1 MIIFFTIFLLILIN
15 YIIFYV
21 QKPLV
26 KYKQKN
32 EKIVK
37 EMKILEKNYF
47 PNIFFLNNHLNT
59 IIGGSLRLFYP
70 KIEYERE
77 DIKTDEDNVY
87 ISIDWVKSNDEFDK
101 ILILYPGLTGKF
113 YY

>member
-1 MIIFFTIFLLILIN
+1 MIIYFTIFLLILIN

-37 EMKILEKNYF
+37 KMKILKKLFSQY
-47 PNIFFLNNHLNT
+47 IFLNNHLNT

-87 ISIDWVKSNDEFDK
+87 ISIDWVKRNDQFDK